1 MKKVEVEGPLFHL
14 RIKPGLSAEQRGEIA
29 HEICRFL
36 VDPPRLQDELRRVV
50 VRTAMAQYEGSR
62 TARAK
67 ELADRYKSYLAS
79 GWLRERG
86 LETLPEPRSVERVC
100 LHRLARL
107 NNGRSLGRR
116 QLDRI
121 AGPL

>member
-1 MKKVEVEGPLFHL
+1 MKVDEPLFRL
-14 RIKPGLSAEQRGEIA
+14 WIKPGISVEERAEVA
-29 HEICRFL
+29 HAICRFL
-36 VDPPRLQDELRRVV
+36 VDPPRPVAERRRVA
-50 VRTAMAQYEGSR
+50 VRQALNLYSGARSS
-62 TARAK
+62 RAK
-67 ELADRYKSYLAS
+67 ELERKLKAYLAG
-79 GWLRERG
+79 GWRLERDLG
-86 LETLPEPRSVERVC
+86 TLPEPRSVERVC